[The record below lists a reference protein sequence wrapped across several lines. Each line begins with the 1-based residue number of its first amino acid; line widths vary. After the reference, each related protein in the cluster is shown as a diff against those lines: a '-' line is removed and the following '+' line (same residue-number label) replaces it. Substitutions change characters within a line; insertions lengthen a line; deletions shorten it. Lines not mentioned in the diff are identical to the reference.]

1 MALMFGFK
9 KKSSKIE
16 LLAPSDGAVIDLSD
30 TSDPVFSTGA
40 MGIGFGLEPTDGSIY
55 APVAGKVT
63 LIAETKHAIGF
74 ETSDGLQVLIHLGID
89 TVELKGRAFQ
99 LDVSQ
104 GQRVQAHTKLGTMN
118 LRQIKAAGYKTTIL
132 TVITNSGEL
141 DLDFD
146 LTTGETQSG
155 RSVAQVTKK

>member
-1 MALMFGFK
+1 MFGFK
-9 KKSSKIE
+9 KKNSKIE

-74 ETSDGLQVLIHLGID
+74 ETNDGLQVLIHLGID
-89 TVELKGRAFQ
+89 TVELKGSAFQ

-104 GQRVQAHTKLGTMN
+104 GQKVQAHTKLGVMD
-118 LRQIKAAGYKTTIL
+118 LQKIKDAGYKTTIL

-155 RSVAQVTKK
+155 RLVAQVTKK

>member
-1 MALMFGFK
+1 MFGFK